1 MPVIRRSGRR
11 LATAVASLLALAQPW
26 PSAQAHAGGPTARPV
41 LSSVEPFTAGL
52 TVRATFVDNWRI
64 QVTSDASEPVSVLDT
79 ANRPFL
85 RFSRAGVEADF
96 GSSAWRD
103 ASVMATQPTTRADNP
118 LDWRLVSR
126 RPTWS
131 WLDPRI
137 RPEPGLLTQKV
148 LSSNLATRLR
158 DFEIPLRV
166 GDQPGRITGYLRYEP
181 PTGTYR
187 LTIVSS
193 RQPVAGLH
201 VGEILG
207 RAAPTLTLDNE
218 TGKVVTILGR
228 DGEPLARLSRE
239 FVEANLASPSWAEV
253 GRSLGF
259 LPAAVPEDPDAARW
273 ERILEGRRW
282 SWPDYRSAPPELPPP
297 FLARVVANRKA
308 VMVKRWV
315 IPLEVESRR
324 LEIRGVTHFVPAGA
338 VTGAGASS
346 ERSRLRTKWRWWGT
360 AASSLIL
367 VTARPRED
375 RVSAQRR

>member
-1 MPVIRRSGRR
+1 MSGRR
-11 LATAVASLLALAQPW
+11 LATVVAGLLALAQPW
-26 PSAQAHAGGPTARPV
+26 PSAQAHAGGPTTRPV
-41 LSSVEPFTAGL
+41 LSSVEPVTAGL

-64 QVTSDASEPVSVLDT
+64 QLNSDAPEPVSVLDT

-118 LDWRLVSR
+118 PDWRLVSR

-148 LSSNLATRLR
+148 LSSNLTIRLR

-166 GDQPGRITGYLRYEP
+166 SGQPGRITGYLRYEP

-218 TGKVVTILGR
+218 TGKAVTVLGR
-228 DGEPLARLSRE
+228 DGEPLARLSRGS
-239 FVEANLASPSWAEV
+239 VEANLASPTWVDV

-259 LPAAVPEDPDAARW
+259 LPAAVPEDPGARW

-282 SWPDYRSAPPELPPP
+282 SWADYRSAPTELPPP
-297 FLARVVANRKA
+297 FLARVVANHKA
-308 VMVKRWV
+308 VLVKRWV
-315 IPLEVESRR
+315 IPLQVESRR

-338 VTGAGASS
+338 VSRAGANS
-346 ERSRLRTKWRWWGT
+346 ERSRPRLKWRWWEP
-360 AASSLIL
+360 AASGLIFM
-367 VTARPRED
+367 TARPRED
-375 RVSAQRR
+375 YVSSRRR